1 MTQNLEGL
9 TSDGRVMMRL
19 AALKIYVNVNLIQRG
34 FSDVTRTKKAQFTI
48 LLTALPG
55 RRLVSPDK
63 KGSVQL
69 KSITVYHKGKAY
81 NLVLNGQGV
90 VISKTPKTEKGA
102 YLNGKSKTR

>member
-1 MTQNLEGL
+1 M
-9 TSDGRVMMRL
+9 
-19 AALKIYVNVNLIQRG
+19 NLIQRG
-34 FSDVTRTKKAQFTI
+34 FSDVTRTKI
-48 LLTALPG
+48 SLIHHPPIALPG

-69 KSITVYHKGKAY
+69 KAITVYHKGKAY
-81 NLVLNGQGV
+81 NLVLNEQGV